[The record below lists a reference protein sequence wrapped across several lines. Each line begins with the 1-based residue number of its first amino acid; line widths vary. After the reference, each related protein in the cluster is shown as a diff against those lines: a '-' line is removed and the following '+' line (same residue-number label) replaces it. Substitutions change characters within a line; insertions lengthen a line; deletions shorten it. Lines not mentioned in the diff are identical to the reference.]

1 MKSARK
7 DHKNGLLR
15 AGESPD
21 KEGRN
26 RYSYYE
32 NGKQKSFYSWK
43 LEPTD
48 KLPAGKKECVSLRE
62 QIEKLQK
69 KQLLYGKYSESSYT
83 VLDLVERYVGLKTG
97 VRKSTQAGY
106 KTVINVLK
114 KEEFG
119 SRKISDIRISDAK
132 LWLIQMQK
140 CGRYSSIHTIRGVLR
155 PAFQMAVDD
164 DVLLKNP
171 FEFQNFVV

>member
-1 MKSARK
+1 M
-7 DHKNGLLR
+7 
-15 AGESPD
+15 
-21 KEGRN
+21 
-26 RYSYYE
+26 
-32 NGKQKSFYSWK
+32 
-43 LEPTD
+43 
-48 KLPAGKKECVSLRE
+48 
-62 QIEKLQK
+62 
-69 KQLLYGKYSESSYT
+69 YGKYSESSYT

-140 CGRYSSIHTIRGVLR
+140 GGRTWLQFNSYHSWCASSSVSDGC
-155 PAFQMAVDD
+155 
-164 DVLLKNP
+164 
-171 FEFQNFVV
+171 